1 MYLVQEKD
9 LKGVSQE
16 EAEVRLEIVNY
27 LADWAEDVFSHAKE
41 KSSLSLAGRYI
52 RSRMAEKGGRL
63 PQLLDTVS
71 IVDLSDLWKAYSGN
85 QGKRD
90 DVLLYGIFCTIFS
103 EYNEEMLRESQKL
116 EGHIG
121 YAPRMRFDISER
133 TGSEVSDEAKP
144 TKGGLFK
151 RKKKPNTT
159 DLEVEED
166 ELVEEEAKPTKAP
179 TKPKKAKA
187 KPTKAPTKSKKAKV
201 KGNKAPAPVKKATSE
216 KPVKSRKKRP
226 VKKDGGVD
234 EDAVLIEVEDNFVN
248 PENVN
253 LLTVAVALILAI
265 LIVVFVFLVLF

>member
-1 MYLVQEKD
+1 
-9 LKGVSQE
+9 
-16 EAEVRLEIVNY
+16 
-27 LADWAEDVFSHAKE
+27 
-41 KSSLSLAGRYI
+41 
-52 RSRMAEKGGRL
+52 
-63 PQLLDTVS
+63 
-71 IVDLSDLWKAYSGN
+71 
-85 QGKRD
+85 
-90 DVLLYGIFCTIFS
+90 IFS

-179 TKPKKAKA
+179 TK
-187 KPTKAPTKSKKAKV
+187 SKKAKV
-201 KGNKAPAPVKKATSE
+201 KGNKAPTPVKKATSE

-226 VKKDGGVD
+226 VKKDAGVD
-234 EDAVLIEVEDNFVN
+234 EDAVLIKVEDNFVN

-265 LIVVFVFLVLF
+265 LIIVFVFLVLF

>member
-63 PQLLDTVS
+63 PQLLDTVA

-159 DLEVEED
+159 DLEDEED
-166 ELVEEEAKPTKAP
+166 ELVEEE
-179 TKPKKAKA
+179 A

-201 KGNKAPAPVKKATSE
+201 KGNKAPAPVKKETSE

-226 VKKDGGVD
+226 VKKDAGVD
-234 EDAVLIEVEDNFVN
+234 EDAVLIEVEDNFVK

-265 LIVVFVFLVLF
+265 LIIVFVFLVLF

>member
-103 EYNEEMLRESQKL
+103 EFNEEMLRESQKL

-133 TGSEVSDEAKP
+133 TGSEISDEAKP

-166 ELVEEEAKPTKAP
+166 ELVEEE
-179 TKPKKAKA
+179 A

-226 VKKDGGVD
+226 VKKDGVAGVD
-234 EDAVLIEVEDNFVN
+234 EDTVLIKVDDNFVK

-265 LIVVFVFLVLF
+265 LIIVFVFLVLF

>member
-41 KSSLSLAGRYI
+41 KNSLSLAGRYI

-179 TKPKKAKA
+179 TK
-187 KPTKAPTKSKKAKV
+187 SKKAKV
-201 KGNKAPAPVKKATSE
+201 KGNKAPTPVKKATSE

-226 VKKDGGVD
+226 VKKDAGVD
-234 EDAVLIEVEDNFVN
+234 EDAVLIKVEDNFVN

-265 LIVVFVFLVLF
+265 LIIVFVFLVLF

>member
-63 PQLLDTVS
+63 PQLLDTVA

-133 TGSEVSDEAKP
+133 TGSEISDEAKP

-151 RKKKPNTT
+151 RKKKPNIT

-179 TKPKKAKA
+179 TKP
-187 KPTKAPTKSKKAKV
+187 KKAKV

-226 VKKDGGVD
+226 VKKDGVAEVD
-234 EDAVLIEVEDNFVN
+234 EDTVLIKVDDNFVK

-265 LIVVFVFLVLF
+265 LIIVFVFLVLF

>member
-27 LADWAEDVFSHAKE
+27 LAEWAEDVFIHAKE

-63 PQLLDTVS
+63 PQLLDTVA

-103 EYNEEMLRESQKL
+103 EFNEDMLRESQKL

-133 TGSEVSDEAKP
+133 TGSEISDEAKP

-166 ELVEEEAKPTKAP
+166 GLVEEEAKPTKAP
-179 TKPKKAKA
+179 TKP
-187 KPTKAPTKSKKAKV
+187 KKAKV

-226 VKKDGGVD
+226 VKKDGVAGVD
-234 EDAVLIEVEDNFVN
+234 EDTVLIKVDDNFVK

-265 LIVVFVFLVLF
+265 LIIVFVFLVLF

>member
-63 PQLLDTVS
+63 PQLLDTVA

-103 EYNEEMLRESQKL
+103 EFNEEMLRESQKL

-133 TGSEVSDEAKP
+133 TGSEISDEAKP

-151 RKKKPNTT
+151 RKKKPNIT

-166 ELVEEEAKPTKAP
+166 ELVEEE
-179 TKPKKAKA
+179 A

-201 KGNKAPAPVKKATSE
+201 KGNKAPAPVKKATAE

-226 VKKDGGVD
+226 VKKDGDAGVD
-234 EDAVLIEVEDNFVN
+234 EDAVLIKVEDNFVN

-265 LIVVFVFLVLF
+265 LIIVFVFLVLF

>member
-63 PQLLDTVS
+63 PQLLDTVA

-133 TGSEVSDEAKP
+133 TGSEISDEAKP

-151 RKKKPNTT
+151 RKKKPNIT

-179 TKPKKAKA
+179 TKP
-187 KPTKAPTKSKKAKV
+187 KKAKV

-226 VKKDGGVD
+226 VKKDGVAEVD
-234 EDAVLIEVEDNFVN
+234 EDAVLIKVEDNFVN

-265 LIVVFVFLVLF
+265 LIIVFVFLVLF